1 MLSQGTAGRMKNR
14 NYVQV
19 SMTRNILVTW
29 EEHPAPQV
37 KVRPALHVALQPS
50 LAYTADVVF
59 VSCIETLIHGDKPS

>member
-1 MLSQGTAGRMKNR
+1 M
-14 NYVQV
+14 
-19 SMTRNILVTW
+19 IVTW